1 MSDKERLAYAITL
14 DTAQLEASAKKASN
28 EFKSMGG
35 NIENESRRID
45 SAMRTIGT
53 AAAAYFSVT
62 ALTNFARSVIQVRGE
77 IESLEISFSTL
88 LGSTDKA
95 KELFGAI
102 RDFEVK
108 TPMTLEPLAK
118 GAQTLLGFGVAAEK
132 VMPILKQIGD
142 ISMGNADRFQS
153 LVLAFAQASANG
165 KLMGQDLLQM
175 INAGF
180 NPLNQMSK
188 DTGKSIAELRDEMS
202 KGAISAEDMERAFA
216 SATAEGGQFYGML
229 EKQSEGINGALSNL
243 EGAWNS
249 MLNEIGSSQQSVFV
263 SGVNL
268 LTNMV
273 EHYDVFLN
281 AILSVAAAYGT
292 YKAALMA
299 VWVVEKARNLTESIR
314 LIMMFRKELGLL
326 TAAQQAFNITA
337 WANPYVLLAAAI
349 IGVVTA
355 LVLYTDSTSNAEK
368 AQEKLNEDSDAYRQ
382 KLEEERQAID
392 ECINVIRDKTE
403 TDYSQIAAYERLKKL
418 CPEITNAYTMQE
430 LAAADL
436 SETTKRLNEIQDEET
451 YQHKIDEL
459 NKYKTLLDDIKQADE
474 DWTKLSE
481 QNANLLREEFG
492 TGLLE
497 NKQEQVQ
504 IIVDSLQK
512 DVDEIER
519 IRKEAEYAALPL
531 DTKLE
536 LAIDERDSIR
546 KEFDRVKKK
555 VEEQQ
560 RKTENSLGIWNVD
573 IFLNMRFRNLQGSLK
588 DADAKVSALQ
598 AQKNAQTTFQQDYD
612 SARKE
617 WEKAKSELDK
627 INSERSKYTSDQY
640 KKAKETYDA
649 AEKAYKDLGGDT
661 KENTNLKK
669 QAEERKKLLEDIAK
683 QRKQLLADAS
693 DAEISALQDGLKKRL
708 REIEN
713 QRKQT
718 ISAIDQEEAE
728 LSQKL
733 GKLGQTLSESDRKA
747 FQTQRDAANAT
758 ATNETR
764 EAEEENAEYI
774 KGLYE
779 DLADV
784 FVSEEQRK
792 VNAIKRTYQEQRKQL
807 SKDLAGGNI
816 TQDQYNDLSGKIN
829 AAEGQELEDYWLS
842 AYGNYYQKRE
852 QLQEDWESR
861 LALIPAKYQAEANRL
876 YLEELSKLDIDQFKK
891 NINWDSVFGDLSK
904 QSLSSL
910 QHTLGQVQS
919 MFDANKGNMDV
930 TEIRD
935 MQEAIKSIED
945 EIANRNPFTGL
956 IKAMKD
962 IGDAKDMVVASLN
975 EYKDAQIELTAA
987 QEQYNLAIQA
997 QQELDALVQD
1007 GKTSKD
1013 TEEYA
1018 QAVENVTNATNRL
1031 TSAETRSK
1039 NAEQGVLTARNNL
1052 TTSYKTFANQLNNVK
1067 GVIDSVGGHAKN
1079 LADVFSDEVGAG
1091 IGKAIDFIDEVLDA
1105 TSTVISAIGDVGKN
1119 VASAM
1124 SSTVSA
1130 ASTGM
1135 QASATAAAASIS
1147 TVEKASVILAVISA
1161 ALQIATAIAGLFNN
1175 DEEYQEEIE
1184 RLQGRIDQLQWELD
1198 NADVVRM
1205 QDNSF
1210 DSLQKLQDVVRE
1222 TTAEVLKLHNATA
1235 YYYSGFYRMIGPAL
1249 YQSEIYQK
1257 SIEKIADAY
1266 ADIEYSADKALGAEK
1281 YESSRS
1287 QLENLA
1293 EQQLAIQQQINA
1305 ESSKKDSDSGKIEE
1319 WKRDIQEIGQEMV
1332 AVINE
1337 MVEDIIGGS
1346 AADIAEQ
1353 LGDAFFDAFREG
1365 EDAAKAWKETV
1376 DDIVSD
1382 IVKRMLVTEL
1392 LEKPIGQLFDRYK
1405 TKWFGDDGTFKGID
1419 AINNSM
1425 GAFANELYGLVNIF
1439 SEGMDGLPDELK
1451 DIILGDAETTREGTQ
1466 KGIATASQESVD
1478 ENNARLTTIQG
1489 HTYSIMTGVVE
1500 LNRIGNLV
1508 LERLMGIENNTAE
1521 TNTRLDNLDKRVS
1534 KVSSTLNDIQ
1544 LKGLKIQR

>member
-1 MSDKERLAYAITL
+1 MSDKERLSYAITL
-14 DTAQLEASAKKASN
+14 DTAQLEASAKRASN

-35 NIENESRRID
+35 NIENESKRID

-62 ALTNFARSVIQVRGE
+62 ALTNFARSVVQVRGE
-77 IESLEISFSTL
+77 IESLEISFATL

-102 RDFEVK
+102 REFEVK

-142 ISMGNADRFQS
+142 ISMGNAERFQS

-202 KGAISAEDMERAFA
+202 KGAISADDMEKAFA

-229 EKQSEGINGALSNL
+229 NKQSEGINGALSNL
-243 EGAWNS
+243 EGAWDS
-249 MLNEIGSSQQSVFV
+249 VLNEIGSSQQNVFV
-263 SGVNL
+263 SGVKL
-268 LTNMV
+268 LTTMV

-337 WANPYVLLAAAI
+337 WSNPYVLLAAAI

-355 LVLYTDSTSNAEK
+355 LVLYTDNATNAEK
-368 AQEKLNEDSDAYRQ
+368 AQEKLNEDSDAFRQ

-418 CPEITNAYTMQE
+418 CPELTNAYTMQE

-436 SETTKRLNEIQDEET
+436 SDTTKRLNEIQDEET
-451 YQHKIDEL
+451 YQHKVEEL
-459 NKYKTLLDDIKQADE
+459 KKYSSLLDDIKTAEENWSNLSKDNADM
-474 DWTKLSE
+474 
-481 QNANLLREEFG
+481 LREEFG
-492 TGLLE
+492 TGLLK

-536 LAIDERDSIR
+536 LAIDERDSI
-546 KEFDRVKKK
+546 KQEFERVKKK

-560 RKTENSLGIWNVD
+560 RKTEKSFGIWNVD

-598 AQKNAQTTFQQDYD
+598 AQKNEQTTFQQDYD
-612 SARKE
+612 SARKA

-640 KKAKETYDA
+640 KKAKEAYDA

-661 KENTNLKK
+661 KENANIKK

-693 DAEISALQDGLKKRL
+693 DAEVSAMQDGLSKRL

-713 QRKQT
+713 QRQRT
-718 ISAIDQEEAE
+718 IAAIDQEEAE

-733 GKLGQTLSESDRKA
+733 GKLGQTLSKADRAA
-747 FQTQRDAANAT
+747 FQTQRDAANAN
-758 ATNETR
+758 AANETR
-764 EAEEENAEYI
+764 NAEEENAEYI

-779 DLADV
+779 NLADV

-792 VNAIKRTYQEQRKQL
+792 VNAIKRTYQGQRKQL
-807 SKDLAGGNI
+807 SRDLTGGNI
-816 TQDQYNDLSGKIN
+816 TQTQYNDLSGKIN

-861 LALIPAKYQAEANRL
+861 LALIPAKFQAEANRL
-876 YLEELSKLDIDQFKK
+876 YLEELSKLDIEQFKK
-891 NINWDSVFGDLSK
+891 SVNWDSVFGDLSK

-962 IGDAKDMVVASLN
+962 IGDAKDMVVTSLN

-997 QQELDALVQD
+997 QQELDALVQE

-1067 GVIDSVGGHAKN
+1067 GVIDNVGGHAKN

-1235 YYYSGFYRMIGPAL
+1235 YYYSSFYRLIGLAL

-1365 EDAAKAWKETV
+1365 EDAAKAWKDTV

-1439 SEGMDGLPDELK
+1439 SEGMEGLPDELK

-1521 TNTRLDNLDKRVS
+1521 TNTKLDNLDKRVS

-1544 LKGLKIQR
+1544 LKGLRIQR